1 MGQMAKGLS
10 DEDRDRIAAAVA
22 DAETRTSGEIVCVVA
37 HKVSTYAEVP
47 LAWAAAVSLVVPS
60 LAVALGARPLA
71 LSNLFGEWMVAHAAA
86 LDTVVAAAI
95 GIYALVQAALF
106 LTSWLVFSI
115 PAVRRRLTPG
125 FIKTARVRQAALAQY
140 IATGL
145 PARDDATG
153 VVIFA
158 SLDDH
163 RVEVIAEP
171 AIDAKTGKAAWD
183 KAVAAVVDGMRSR
196 RAGDG
201 FVRAVQL
208 CGGVLA
214 EHFPDDGGENRL
226 SDRPVEI

>member
-1 MGQMAKGLS
+1 MGQAGNGLTDS
-10 DEDRDRIAAAVA
+10 DRDRIAAAVA

-37 HKVSTYAEVP
+37 QKVSAYPEVP
-47 LAWAAAVSLVVPS
+47 LAWAAAVALVVPAV
-60 LAVALGARPLA
+60 AVALGFRPLT
-71 LSNLFGEWMVAHAAA
+71 LSSAAGEWMVAHVAAV
-86 LDTVVAAAI
+86 DTIVSAAI

-106 LTSWLVFSI
+106 LTAWLVFSI
-115 PAVRRRLTPG
+115 PAVRRLLTPG
-125 FIKTARVRQAALAQY
+125 FIKAARVKQAALAQY
-140 IATGL
+140 VATGL

-183 KAVAAVVDGMRSR
+183 EVVVAVVEGMR
-196 RAGDG
+196 AGKPGDG
-201 FVRAVQL
+201 FVRAVGL
-208 CGGVLA
+208 CGAVLTR
-214 EHFPDDGGENRL
+214 HFPDDGGDNRV